1 MPTKIKFQTNRGDFV
16 AEFFNDD
23 AINTVKNFVTLA
35 QSGYY
40 DGLTFHRVIEKFVI
54 QGGDPTGTGS
64 GGPGYAIP
72 CETRGHRQKHTIGA
86 FSMAHAGRDTGGSQ
100 FFVVLD
106 EGNTKHLN
114 GKHTVFGQ
122 TIEGVEVV
130 KQIQQGDTMIKVEVL
145 EVDPAIEAH
154 ELKKLKSWR

>member
-1 MPTKIKFQTNRGDFV
+1 LTTKIKFQTNRGDFV

-54 QGGDPTGTGS
+54 QGGDPTGSGS

-72 CETRGHRQKHTIGA
+72 CETRGHRQKHTFGA

-122 TIEGVEVV
+122 TIEGLDVV
-130 KQIQQGDTMIKVEVL
+130 QQIQASDKMLKVEVL
-145 EVDPAIEAH
+145 ELDPAIESH
-154 ELKKLKSWR
+154 ELQKLKSWR

>member
-1 MPTKIKFQTNRGDFV
+1 MPTKIRFQTNRGDFV

-23 AINTVKNFVTLA
+23 AINTVKNFVTLT

-40 DGLTFHRVIEKFVI
+40 NGLTFHRVVDNFVI

-72 CETRGHRQKHTIGA
+72 CETRGHRQKHTVGA

-114 GKHTVFGQ
+114 GRHTVFGQ
-122 TIEGVEVV
+122 TIEGIEVV
-130 KQIQQGDTMIKVEVL
+130 KQIKQGDTMLKVEVL
-145 EVDPAIEAH
+145 ELDPAIEAH
-154 ELKKLKSWR
+154 ELQKLKSWR

>member
-1 MPTKIKFQTNRGDFV
+1 MPTRIKIQTNRGDIV
-16 AEFFNDD
+16 AELFSDD

-40 DGLTFHRVIEKFVI
+40 NGLTFHRVVPDFVI
-54 QGGDPTGTGS
+54 QGGDPKGDGT

-72 CETRGHRQKHTIGA
+72 CETNGHRQKHKVGA

-100 FFVVLD
+100 FFIVLD
-106 EGNTKHLN
+106 EGNTKHLDR
-114 GKHTVFGQ
+114 KHTVFGQ
-122 TIEGVEVV
+122 TTQGLDVI
-130 KQIQQGDTMIKVEVL
+130 KHIQAGDKMLKVEVL

-154 ELKKLKSWR
+154 ELQKLKSWR

>member
-1 MPTKIKFQTNRGDFV
+1 MTTRVKIETNRGTITT
-16 AEFFNDD
+16 ELWSDD

-35 QSGYY
+35 QKGYY
-40 DGLTFHRVIEKFVI
+40 DGVTFHRVIDNFVV

-72 CETRGHRQKHTIGA
+72 CETRGHRQKHDFGA
-86 FSMAHAGRDTGGSQ
+86 LSMAHAGRDTGGSQ
-100 FFVVLD
+100 YFVCLSR
-106 EGNTKHLN
+106 EKTKHLD

-122 TIEGVEVV
+122 VTEGLEILP
-130 KQIQQGDTMIKVEVL
+130 QIQAGDKMLKVKVI

-154 ELKKLKSWR
+154 ELQTMKSWR

>member
-1 MPTKIKFQTNRGDFV
+1 MPTKIKIQTNRGDFV

-40 DGLTFHRVIEKFVI
+40 DGLTFHRVIDKFVI

-72 CETRGHRQKHTIGA
+72 CETRGYRQKHTLGA
-86 FSMAHAGRDTGGSQ
+86 FSMAHAGRDTAGSQ
-100 FFVVLD
+100 FFVCLSQ
-106 EGNTKHLN
+106 ENTKHLD
-114 GKHTVFGQ
+114 GKHTVFAQ
-122 TIEGVEVV
+122 TIEGIDVV
-130 KQIQQGDTMIKVEVL
+130 QKIQQGDKMLKVEVL
-145 EVDPAIEAH
+145 EVDPVIEAH

>member
-1 MPTKIKFQTNRGDFV
+1 LPTKIKIQTNRGDML

-35 QSGYY
+35 QLAYY
-40 DGLTFHRVIEKFVI
+40 DGLTFHRVVDKFVI

-64 GGPGYAIP
+64 GGTGYAIP
-72 CETRGHRQKHTIGA
+72 CETRGHRQKHQVGG

-100 FFVVLD
+100 FFICLSQ
-106 EGNTKHLN
+106 ENTKHLD

-122 TIEGVEVV
+122 VPDGIDVV
-130 KQIQQGDTMIKVEVL
+130 PQIQQGDKMIKVEVL
-145 EVDPAIEAH
+145 EVDPAIESHA
-154 ELKKLKSWR
+154 LQKLKSWR

>member
-1 MPTKIKFQTNRGDFV
+1 MATKIKIQTNRGDFV

>member
-1 MPTKIKFQTNRGDFV
+1 MPTKIKIQTNRGDML

-35 QSGYY
+35 QSAYY
-40 DGLTFHRVIEKFVI
+40 NGLTFHRVVDKFVI

-72 CETRGHRQKHTIGA
+72 CETRGQKQKHKVGA

-100 FFVVLD
+100 FFIVLD

-122 TIEGVEVV
+122 VIEGLDVV
-130 KQIQQGDTMIKVEVL
+130 PQIKQGDKMLKVEVL
-145 EVDPAIEAH
+145 EVDPAIESH
-154 ELKKLKSWR
+154 ELQKLKSWR